1 MSAGDPATE
10 PRVAAFW
17 RAFLDARQGAAP
29 ELTEVFA
36 FDDNAEGA
44 AVCAAGVLSGE
55 KTATSS
61 LAADY
66 PVPPRP
72 GDHAVVTELDGTP
85 RAVIE
90 YLSVGRMRFGDADEA
105 FARAEGD
112 GTLANW
118 QAIHRRYYG
127 TRCAAHGMAL
137 DDRTELL
144 QNLLPPGLAL
154 TDMTER
160 ALRRLCERRGG
171 RATGFPLAK

>member
-1 MSAGDPATE
+1 MADPATD
-10 PRVAAFW
+10 PRVRAIW
-17 RAFLDARQGAAP
+17 QAFLAGRDGRDGPAP
-29 ELTEVFA
+29 TLTEIFA

-55 KTATSS
+55 KMATSS

-72 GDHAVVTELDGTP
+72 GDHAVVAELDGTP

-90 YLSVGRMRFGDADEA
+90 YLSVGRMRFDEADEA

-127 TRCAAHGMAL
+127 TRCAAHGMEL
-137 DDRTELL
+137 HDGTELL
-144 QNLLPPGLAL
+144 R
-154 TDMTER
+154 MFF
-160 ALRRLCERRGG
+160 RRVY
-171 RATGFPLAK
+171 P

>member
-1 MSAGDPATE
+1 
-10 PRVAAFW
+10 VQAFW
-17 RAFLDARQGAAP
+17 QAFLEGRDGPAP

-44 AVCAAGVLSGE
+44 AVCAAGVLSGG
-55 KTATSS
+55 KTASSS

-90 YLSVGRMRFGDADEA
+90 YLSVGRMRFDEADEA

-118 QAIHRRYYG
+118 QAIHRRFYG
-127 TRCAAHGMAL
+127 ARCAEHGLTL
-137 DDRTELL
+137 DGGTELL
-144 QNLLPPGLAL
+144 
-154 TDMTER
+154 R
-160 ALRRLCERRGG
+160 VFFRRVH
-171 RATGFPLAK
+171 P

>member
-1 MSAGDPATE
+1 MSGTD

-17 RAFLDARQGAAP
+17 QAFLDGRSGPAP
-29 ELTEVFA
+29 ALAEVFA
-36 FDDNAEGA
+36 FDDNVEGA

-55 KTATSS
+55 KVATSS

-90 YLSVGRMRFGDADEA
+90 YVSVGRMRFGEADEA

-112 GTLANW
+112 GTLENW
-118 QAIHRRYYG
+118 LAIHRRYYG
-127 TRCAAHGMAL
+127 TRCAAHGTVL
-137 DDRTELL
+137 DDDTELMRMFFRRVW
-144 QNLLPPGLAL
+144 PRSDDPGEDGAQ
-154 TDMTER
+154 T
-160 ALRRLCERRGG
+160 
-171 RATGFPLAK
+171 

>member
-1 MSAGDPATE
+1 MAAKVPAID
-10 PRVAAFW
+10 PRVKAFW
-17 RAFLDARQGAAP
+17 QAFLDSRTGVAP
-29 ELTEVFA
+29 ELAPAPAEVFA

-90 YLSVGRMRFGDADEA
+90 YLSVAGMRFGDADEA

-127 TRCAAHGMAL
+127 TRCAAHGLAL

-144 QNLLPPGLAL
+144 R
-154 TDMTER
+154 MFF
-160 ALRRLCERRGG
+160 RRVW
-171 RATGFPLAK
+171 P